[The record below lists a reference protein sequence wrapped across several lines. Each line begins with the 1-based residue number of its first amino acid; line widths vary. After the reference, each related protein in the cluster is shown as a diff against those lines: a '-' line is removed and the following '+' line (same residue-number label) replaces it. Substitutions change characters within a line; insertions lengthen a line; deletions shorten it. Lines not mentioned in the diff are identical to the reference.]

1 MNFWILPSNHMATRV
16 SCTPVVRYLYKQWLA
31 QDSNREGCLS
41 LYHKIC
47 LTGRISFLCDA
58 DGSEGDV
65 SRRCRPTQSEQSSV
79 RKRRGSICDH
89 WRQPRRRCRGHI
101 PQYFGWGTSTGISPP
116 PNYYV
121 LSDIAD
127 QYWLPSVRSA
137 SSRFYSAIIKTPP
150 IRFSQAGGQSAHE
163 ARPPTLN
170 SRWRHWCGPRK
181 SCSVFLQNKFV
192 FSLVPRLP
200 TTLPAFTA
208 ERRAAAPLLLSA
220 NVWCWLISPVCGAL
234 SNKPTARGCCCRST
248 GQRDA
253 RVVGLYKTRL
263 RAVSI
268 II

>member
-1 MNFWILPSNHMATRV
+1 MFKLVPQNMLNGPDKLPVWRRWIWRWRFSPLSSDAEWAIEREKTAGKYMWPLASTPPAMPGTHPPIFWLGNVNGNI
-16 SCTPVVRYLYKQWLA
+16 
-31 QDSNREGCLS
+31 
-41 LYHKIC
+41 
-47 LTGRISFLCDA
+47 
-58 DGSEGDV
+58 
-65 SRRCRPTQSEQSSV
+65 
-79 RKRRGSICDH
+79 
-89 WRQPRRRCRGHI
+89 
-101 PQYFGWGTSTGISPP
+101 PP